1 MWHEVQQ
8 VAGQD
13 MIRISNKNRKTPF
26 PPHPASRHKAPEP
39 APSVA
44 AEPTL
49 TARTGPVRRP
59 SRARRLVKDLLPPV
73 VTHAI
78 VSRRR
83 AR

>member
-1 MWHEVQQ
+1 MWHVVQQ
-8 VAGQD
+8 VAGQN

-44 AEPTL
+44 AKPTP
-49 TARTGPVRRP
+49 TDRTPPRRRP
-59 SRARRLVKDLLPPV
+59 SRARRLAKDLLPPA
-73 VTHAI
+73 VTRAI